1 MPMTLRRLDDDR
13 TSVPSWRCVMIWS
26 ILVVVTIAFLGWT
39 RWLDRQHR
47 GRSDIGDIVRRQD
60 PEGQALRSYIGRD
73 V

>member
-1 MPMTLRRLDDDR
+1 
-13 TSVPSWRCVMIWS
+13 MIWS